1 MKISYPT
8 EKLDMEKATGPL
20 LPLGHI
26 VWAED
31 MAHSIA
37 VDFVIIIAS
46 NDPTNQ
52 YVSLSQIY
60 WSTILNMRRA
70 DHNVDRI
77 SNTV

>member
-26 VWAED
+26 VGAAD

-37 VDFVIIIAS
+37 VDYVIIIAS

-60 WSTILNMRRA
+60 RLYWRLGPQF
-70 DHNVDRI
+70 
-77 SNTV
+77 